1 MYFISTIEDKVRVPP
16 EWLSG
21 NKIEAIKR
29 SLAKKYENKIVPEL
43 EGVVLAIM
51 DILEVGQGRLVVED
65 PGVHY
70 PVKFKALVFRPLL
83 NEVVEGQV
91 VDITEFGVFVRFG
104 PIDALCHIS
113 QVTNDYLSY
122 DRKNV
127 MLVGRDTKRVLKV
140 GHIVRA
146 RIIGV
151 SMKKSE
157 QNKIILTMRQPGL
170 GAIEWIIAEREEKA
184 KAEGKGKK

>member
-1 MYFISTIEDKVRVPP
+1 MYVVATIEDRVRVPP
-16 EWLSG
+16 EWM
-21 NKIEAIKR
+21 NEDKKVAIKKA
-29 SLAKKYENKIVPEL
+29 LAQKYENKIVPEL

-51 DILEVGQGRLVVED
+51 DILEVGQGRLIVED

-70 PVKFKALVFRPLL
+70 PVKFKALVFKPML

-91 VDITEFGVFVRFG
+91 VDIAEFGVFVRFG

-122 DRKNV
+122 DRKNI
-127 MLVGRDTKRVLKV
+127 MLVGRDTKKTLRV

-170 GAIEWIIAEREEKA
+170 GALEWIKMEREEKE
-184 KAEGKGKK
+184 KTQDKK

>member
-21 NKIEAIKR
+21 DKMEAIKR
-29 SLAKKYENKIVPEL
+29 SLAKKYENKIVLEL

-70 PVKFKALVFRPLL
+70 PVKFRALVFRPLL

-184 KAEGKGKK
+184 KAEGKSKK

>member
-21 NKIEAIKR
+21 DKMEAIKR
-29 SLAKKYENKIVPEL
+29 SLAKKYENKIVLEL
-43 EGVVLAIM
+43 EGVVLAII

-70 PVKFKALVFRPLL
+70 PVKFRALVFRPLL

-184 KAEGKGKK
+184 KAEGKSKK